1 MAKKKEA
8 DVPSGSGHRV
18 ELATLGGG
26 ALAGLFRRDMERLLQ
41 NIADENTSAGDVRTY
56 TVRMKVKPAADR
68 GAALVEIE
76 STMKLASEKPLV
88 TAFLIGQDRSGLF
101 AVESD
106 EAREEELEEQDEG
119 DQVAEAG

>member
-8 DVPSGSGHRV
+8 DVPSGSGQRV

-26 ALAGLFRRDMERLLQ
+26 ALAGLFQRDMDRLLA

-56 TVRMKVKPAADR
+56 TVRMKVKPTNDRRAAR
-68 GAALVEIE
+68 VEIE
-76 STMKLASEKPLV
+76 STMKLASEKLLV

-101 AVESD
+101 AVESED
-106 EAREEELEEQDEG
+106 QEEELEEQDEDG
-119 DQVAEAG
+119 PVAEAG